1 MVTRVSHWL
10 LNREHGLQERSDY
23 ESVAGYCERDGLLRD
38 EIQTRRSRGH
48 FLSGRDVFV
57 SLPTGSG
64 KSLCYSVLP
73 RLFDR
78 LRHVQTTRS
87 IVVVSPLVALMK
99 EQVCSFDKKTVRA
112 IYEFMNDMTAG

>member
-1 MVTRVSHWL
+1 MAYGKEAITRALQVTVKEMGYSEMRSK
-10 LNREHGLQERSDY
+10 QE
-23 ESVAGYCERDGLLRD
+23 VV
-38 EIQTRRSRGH
+38 GH

-57 SLPTGSG
+57 SLLTGSG
-64 KSLCYSVLP
+64 KSLCFLVLP

-78 LRHVQTTRS
+78 LRHVQTTRL

-99 EQVCSFDKKTVRA
+99 EQVRSCDKKTVRA